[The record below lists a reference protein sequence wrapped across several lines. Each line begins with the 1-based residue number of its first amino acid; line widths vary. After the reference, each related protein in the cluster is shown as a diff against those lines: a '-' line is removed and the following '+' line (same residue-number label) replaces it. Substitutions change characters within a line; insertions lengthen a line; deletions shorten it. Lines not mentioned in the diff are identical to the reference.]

1 MSINRT
7 IEQFFLFSCFA
18 INMKI
23 NIINL
28 PLYYQIQNKNTTKK
42 SQTSFGC
49 DTVSFSRK
57 ISDIPEYERH
67 GGWCELF
74 YKREE
79 IEKQA
84 VQNVPLLKNKTFGIE
99 EYEKLTEKEK
109 DYLRNI
115 IDLPYL
121 KYADRSNKERTI
133 ENDMLFFVK
142 TSYKL
147 KNMLD
152 AKYPN
157 GWSFVAIGGSTALY
171 AKILE
176 YMGADT
182 KILPYSKNVHYKP
195 NYKDINF
202 NSYFDDVGLKKSY
215 LNNGKT
221 IIFGDYVST
230 GETIETIKWQ
240 LESTDR
246 INRHEI
252 FANFIDLFWDTLSSD
267 EKNLLDDWFLNRQQI
282 KSYTP
287 CPNMNEI
294 SQYKNAINMNKN
306 FEWNFTTKL
315 MNFAVIDC
323 IYEWKRNGWL

>member
-1 MSINRT
+1 MSINKT
-7 IEQFFLFSCFA
+7 IEQFFIFSCFA

-57 ISDIPEYERH
+57 ISDNPKYERH

-79 IEKQA
+79 IEKLA
-84 VQNVPLLKNKTFGIE
+84 IQNVPLLKNKTFGLD

-121 KYADRSNKERTI
+121 KYTDRSNKERTI

-142 TSYKL
+142 TSYIL
-147 KNMLD
+147 KNILD
-152 AKYPN
+152 EKYPD
-157 GWSFVAIGGSTALY
+157 GWTFVAIGGSCALF

-176 YMGADT
+176 YMGADSVIVPFSKRIT
-182 KILPYSKNVHYKP
+182 SEKNYYKI
-195 NYKDINF
+195 DF
-202 NSYFDDVGLKKSY
+202 NKYFDDIDFTKDKLQDKKQILY
-215 LNNGKT
+215 V
-221 IIFGDYVST
+221 DYVSSGKT
-230 GETIETIKWQ
+230 LNLFDNILK
-240 LESTDR
+240 STERKKEND
-246 INRHEI
+246 ILL
-252 FANFIDLFWDTLSSD
+252 NFSDLFEGTINYD
-267 EKNLLDDWFLNRQQI
+267 EKELLDDWFFNCFQI
-282 KSYTP
+282 KSYAP
-287 CPNMNEI
+287 CPNMNDV
-294 SQYKNAINMNKN
+294 SMYLKANKLNKN

-323 IYEWKRNGWL
+323 ITEWKKHGWL